1 MVNQQVLTVINLDT
15 DSFQEQHS
23 VVFPNPERVKVDS
36 VEVRV
41 RTLTTPVGVQVEDT
55 REDQRQFTDQ
65 TTKAEEGDPL
75 ITVQTPL
82 IPKEFSQ
89 VTVVW

>member
-1 MVNQQVLTVINLDT
+1 
-15 DSFQEQHS
+15 
-23 VVFPNPERVKVDS
+23 VKVDS

-41 RTLTTPVGVQVEDT
+41 RTPTIPVVVQVEVT
-55 REDQRQFTDQ
+55 PVDQRQFTDL
-65 TTKAEEGDPL
+65 TTKAVVVVPS

>member
-1 MVNQQVLTVINLDT
+1 MERLEDLTEINEDT

-55 REDQRQFTDQ
+55 RVVQHQFTDL
-65 TTKAEEGDPL
+65 TTKAVEGDPS